1 MTETHEDP
9 LTAIYRRAEI
19 YEAVYR
25 GRGKDYEAEAAEI
38 TALVRERRPDASSLL
53 DVACGPGTHLGHLS
67 GSFER
72 VEGVDLAEDMVR
84 LAAANLPGTPVHQG
98 DMRSFDLGRRFDAVI
113 CMFSSIAHLS
123 EAAEVEATLARL
135 AAHTE
140 PGGVIVLEPWYFPER
155 ATERHVSSALVTVE
169 GRTIARVSHSLYRDG
184 AHHMDVHYTVASP
197 EEGVEHFIDVHVLAV
212 HRREVYEKAFAAAGC
227 SVEYIPGP
235 GPGLFVGVAG
245 GPA

>member
-1 MTETHEDP
+1 MTSHDDR

-19 YEAVYR
+19 YEAVYL
-25 GRGKDYEAEAAEI
+25 GRGKDYAAEAAEMER
-38 TALVRERRPDASSLL
+38 LVRERRPDASSLL
-53 DVACGPGTHLGHLS
+53 DVACGPGTHLGHLAA
-67 GSFER
+67 SFDR

-84 LAAANLPGTPVHQG
+84 LARANLPGVPVHRG
-98 DMRSFDLGRRFDAVI
+98 DMRSFDLGRRFDAVT

-123 EAAEVEATLARL
+123 GPAEVEAALARL

-155 ATERHVSSALVTVE
+155 ATEHHVSSALVTA
-169 GRTIARVSHSLYRDG
+169 GDRTIARVSHSVYRDD

-197 EEGVEHFIDVHVLAV
+197 EEGAEHFVDVHVLAV

-227 SVEYIPGP
+227 SVEYLPGS

-245 GPA
+245 GEA